1 MSCHWRVGIAAG
13 IAATVFAG
21 TMRAATPVIL
31 ISVDTLRAD
40 HLGVYG
46 YKGARTPNIDAL
58 AQNGTLFAQA
68 GSQIPLT
75 LPSHTSLFTSSY
87 PFETG
92 VEENGE
98 RVPAGAITLAS
109 VLQAHGY
116 KTAAFI
122 GSCLLNREMGL
133 SRGFDFYDSPFSLQS
148 GAAENPY
155 SLRVRRDGALV
166 VRAAR
171 QWLDA
176 NRGETVFAFIH
187 LFDLHTPYSAPAA
200 AGRTGSAAYDAELEY
215 ADQAIGRLRQALE
228 QGGWWERSLVILL
241 SDHGESLGDH
251 GEASH
256 GYFIYQSTLRV
267 PLIVHWPADS
277 AGHPARVEE
286 PVGLIDVAPTVLGFL
301 HIAAP
306 PSFHGVNL
314 LNAVPQAVYS
324 ESMYTRDA
332 FQWAPLRGLR
342 VGPHAG
348 SHIDSRQYI
357 QAPLPELYDLQADP
371 RELSNIAG
379 ANAAEAHSL
388 DDQLRK
394 LLAQFA
400 PSRSGSGPDI
410 SPLARGA
417 LESLGYLGGGART
430 GGRGGGADPKD
441 KLAEYNLYEKA
452 LTALYGGRPDS
463 AIAGFRAALA
473 DDPHN
478 TLARYY
484 LGDAYLRSGKPDDA
498 LREWTAAL
506 AFDPEY
512 APADEALGALWLARQ
527 DYAKARSFFE
537 QALAVAPEDYA
548 AQFELG
554 LVAQRQG
561 QFKEALQ
568 RFESGCKAAP
578 EASECGQPLQ
588 ALREKAK

>member
-1 MSCHWRVGIAAG
+1 
-13 IAATVFAG
+13 
-21 TMRAATPVIL
+21 
-31 ISVDTLRAD
+31 
-40 HLGVYG
+40 
-46 YKGARTPNIDAL
+46 
-58 AQNGTLFAQA
+58 
-68 GSQIPLT
+68 
-75 LPSHTSLFTSSY
+75 
-87 PFETG
+87 
-92 VEENGE
+92 
-98 RVPAGAITLAS
+98 
-109 VLQAHGY
+109 
-116 KTAAFI
+116 
-122 GSCLLNREMGL
+122 L

-148 GAAENPY
+148 GVAENPY

-166 VRAAR
+166 MRAAR

-215 ADQAIGRLRQALE
+215 ADQVIGRLRQALE

-241 SDHGESLGDH
+241 ADHGESLGDH

-256 GYFIYQSTLRV
+256 GYFIYQSTLQV

-277 AGHPARVEE
+277 AGHPARVEQ

-342 VGPHAG
+342 IG
-348 SHIDSRQYI
+348 SKQYI
-357 QAPLPELYDLQADP
+357 QAPRAELYDLQGDP

-379 ANAAEAHSL
+379 ANAAEARAFEE
-388 DDQLRK
+388 QLGK
-394 LLAQFA
+394 LLAQLA
-400 PSRSGSGPDI
+400 PKRSGSGPDI
-410 SPLARGA
+410 LPLARGA
-417 LESLGYLGGGART
+417 LESLGYLGGAWT
-430 GGRGGGADPKD
+430 GGRGGGPDPKD

-473 DDPHN
+473 EDPHN

-512 APADEALGALWLARQ
+512 APADEAIGALWLARQ
-527 DYAKARSFFE
+527 DYARARSFFE
-537 QALAVAPEDYA
+537 QALAVAPDDYA

-554 LVAQRQG
+554 TVAQRQG
-561 QFKEALQ
+561 QFKEALR
-568 RFESGCKAAP
+568 RFEAGCKAAP
-578 EASECGQPLQ
+578 EASECGQPLL

>member
-1 MSCHWRVGIAAG
+1 MSCFRLVGIAAL
-13 IAATVFAG
+13 AFAG
-21 TMRAATPVIL
+21 SVRAATPVIL

-40 HLGVYG
+40 RLGVYG
-46 YKGARTPNIDAL
+46 YKGARTPNLDAL
-58 AQNGTLFAQA
+58 AHNGTLFAQA
-68 GSQIPLT
+68 DSQIPLT

-92 VEENGE
+92 VQENGE
-98 RVPAGAITLAS
+98 RVPSSVVTLAS

-155 SLRVRRDGALV
+155 ALRVRRDGALV

-176 NRGETVFAFIH
+176 NRGETAFAFIH

-215 ADQAIGRLRQALE
+215 VDQVIGRLRQALE

-241 SDHGESLGDH
+241 ADHGESLGDH

-267 PLIVHWPADS
+267 PLIVHWPPDS
-277 AGHPARVEE
+277 AGHPASVEE

-314 LNAVPQAVYS
+314 LNANPQVVYS

-332 FQWAPLRGLR
+332 FQWAPLRALR
-342 VGPHAG
+342 VGSHVG
-348 SHIDSRQYI
+348 STVASRQYI
-357 QAPLPELYDLQADP
+357 QAPVPELYDLQADP

-379 ANAAEAHSL
+379 ANAAEARSIEQ
-388 DDQLRK
+388 QLGR

-400 PSRSGSGPDI
+400 PKRSAAGPDI
-410 SPLARGA
+410 LPLARGA
-417 LESLGYLGGGART
+417 LESLGYLGGGARS
-430 GGRGGGADPKD
+430 GGRGASADPKD
-441 KLAEYNLYEKA
+441 KLAVYNLYEKA
-452 LTALYGGRPDS
+452 LTALYSGRPDS
-463 AIAGFRAALA
+463 AIAGFRSVLA
-473 DDPHN
+473 EDAHN

-498 LREWTAAL
+498 LREWTTAL

-512 APADEALGALWLARQ
+512 APCDEAIGALWLARQ

-554 LVAQRQG
+554 IVAQRQG

-568 RFESGCKAAP
+568 RFETTCKAAP

-588 ALREKAK
+588 ALRERAK

>member
-1 MSCHWRVGIAAG
+1 MSSLWPVGIAPLVL
-13 IAATVFAG
+13 AATLQ
-21 TMRAATPVIL
+21 AATPVIL

-40 HLGVYG
+40 HLGAYG
-46 YKGARTPNIDAL
+46 YKSARSPNIDSF

-68 GSQIPLT
+68 DSQIPLT

-98 RVPAGAITLAS
+98 RVPSGALTLAT

-133 SRGFDFYDSPFSLQS
+133 SQGFDFYDSPFSLQS
-148 GAAENPY
+148 GSSDNPY
-155 SLRVRRDGALV
+155 ALRVRRDGALV

-176 NRGETVFAFIH
+176 NRGRTVFAFIH
-187 LFDLHTPYSAPAA
+187 FFDLHTPYSAPAA
-200 AGRTGSAAYDAELEY
+200 AGRTGAAAYDAELEY
-215 ADQAIGRLRQALE
+215 ADQAIGRLKQALQ
-228 QGGWWERSLVILL
+228 QGGWWDRSLVVLL
-241 SDHGESLGDH
+241 ADHGESLGDH

-256 GYFIYQSTLRV
+256 GYFIYQSTLHV

-277 AGHPARVEE
+277 TGHAARVEE

-301 HIAAP
+301 HIDAP
-306 PSFHGVNL
+306 LSFHGVNL
-314 LNAVPQAVYS
+314 LNAAPHAVYS

-332 FQWAPLRGLR
+332 FQWAPLRRLR
-342 VGPHAG
+342 IG
-348 SHIDSRQYI
+348 SREYI
-357 QAPLPELYDLQADP
+357 QAPRPEFYDLRTDP
-371 RELSNIAG
+371 RELTNIVG
-379 ANAAEAHSL
+379 ANAPEAHAL
-388 DDQLRK
+388 ADQLAK
-394 LLAQFA
+394 LLTQYAPKLNTAAQSV
-400 PSRSGSGPDI
+400 PPRT
-410 SPLARGA
+410 RGA
-417 LESLGYLGGGART
+417 LESLGYLSGGART
-430 GGRGGGADPKD
+430 GGRGFGPDPKD

-452 LTALYGGRPDS
+452 LTALYSGRPDN
-463 AIAGFRAALA
+463 AVAGFRAALGE
-473 DDPHN
+473 DPHN

-498 LREWTAAL
+498 VREWTAAL

-512 APADEALGALWLARQ
+512 APADEAIGAVWLGRQ
-527 DYAKARSFFE
+527 EYAKARSFFE
-537 QALAVAPEDYA
+537 QALAVAPGDYA

-554 LVAQRQG
+554 TVAQRQG
-561 QFKEALQ
+561 QVKEALHY
-568 RFESGCKAAP
+568 FETGCRIAP
-578 EASECGQPLQ
+578 DASECGQQLQ

>member
-1 MSCHWRVGIAAG
+1 MSCRPLCGIAALAFAG
-13 IAATVFAG
+13 IAQ
-21 TMRAATPVIL
+21 AATPVIL

-40 HLGVYG
+40 HLGAYG
-46 YKGARTPNIDAL
+46 YKAARTPNIDSL
-58 AQNGTLFAQA
+58 AHNGTVFAQTE
-68 GSQIPLT
+68 SQIPLT
-75 LPSHTSLFTSSY
+75 LPSHTTLFTSNY

-98 RVPAGAITLAS
+98 RVPPGAVTLAT

-133 SRGFDFYDSPFSLQS
+133 DRGFDVYDSPFTLQS
-148 GAAENPY
+148 GALENPY
-155 SLRVRRDGALV
+155 AVRVRRDGALV

-171 QWLDA
+171 QWLDG
-176 NRGETVFAFIH
+176 NRGQTVFAFIH
-187 LFDLHTPYSAPAA
+187 LFDLHTPYSAPGA
-200 AGRTGSAAYDAELEY
+200 AGRTGSAAYDAEVEY

-228 QGGWWERSLVILL
+228 QGGWWDRSLVILL
-241 SDHGESLGDH
+241 ADHGESLGDH

-277 AGHPARVEE
+277 TGHPARVEE

-301 HIAAP
+301 HIAPP

-314 LNAVPQAVYS
+314 LNAVPHAVYS

-332 FQWAPLRGLR
+332 FQWAPLRGIWL
-342 VGPHAG
+342 G
-348 SHIDSRQYI
+348 SRQYI
-357 QAPLPELYDLQADP
+357 QAPRPELYDLQADA
-371 RELSNIAG
+371 RELANIAG
-379 ANAAEAHSL
+379 ANPAETHSL
-388 DDQLRK
+388 EDQLAK
-394 LLAQFA
+394 LLAHFA
-400 PSRSGSGPDI
+400 PKRNGSGPELV
-410 SPLARGA
+410 PQARGA
-417 LESLGYLGGGART
+417 LESLGYLSGGARA
-430 GGRGGGADPKD
+430 GGRGGGPDPKD
-441 KLAEYNLYEKA
+441 KLAEYNQYEKA
-452 LTALYGGRPDS
+452 LTALYGGHPDA
-463 AIAGFRAALA
+463 AIAGFHAMLA
-473 DDPHN
+473 EDPHN

-484 LGDAYLRSGKPDDA
+484 LGDAYLRAGQPDEA

-512 APADEALGALWLARQ
+512 APADEAIGAVWLARQ

-537 QALAVAPEDYA
+537 QALAVAPGDYA

-554 LVAQRQG
+554 VVAQRQG

-568 RFESGCKAAP
+568 RFETACKLAP
-578 EASECGQPLQ
+578 EASQCGQPLQ

>member
-98 RVPAGAITLAS
+98 RVPAGAVTLAS

-148 GAAENPY
+148 GVAENPY
-155 SLRVRRDGALV
+155 ALRVRRDGALV

-267 PLIVHWPADS
+267 PLIVHWPSDS
-277 AGHPARVEE
+277 TGHPGRVEE
-286 PVGLIDVAPTVLGFL
+286 AVGLIDVAPTVLGFL
-301 HIAAP
+301 HIPAP
-306 PSFHGVNL
+306 SSFHGVNL
-314 LNAVPQAVYS
+314 LTAIPQAVYS

-342 VGPHAG
+342 VGSAVR
-348 SHIDSRQYI
+348 SWQYVR
-357 QAPLPELYDLQADP
+357 APRAELYDLRTDP

-379 ANAAEAHSL
+379 ANAAEAHSI
-388 DDQLRK
+388 DEQLGK

-400 PSRSGSGPDI
+400 PKRSASGPDI
-410 SPLARGA
+410 LPLARGA
-417 LESLGYLGGGART
+417 LESLGYLGGGARA

-452 LTALYGGRPDS
+452 LTALYGGRSDS

-473 DDPHN
+473 EDAHN

-512 APADEALGALWLARQ
+512 APADEAIGALWLARQ

-554 LVAQRQG
+554 MVAQRQG

-568 RFESGCKAAP
+568 RFEAACKAAP
-578 EASECGQPLQ
+578 EAGECGQPLQ